1 MTADP
6 ASLDRAELERLLAVG
21 RSLVSELDLDTV
33 LMNVLGAARQLTGA
47 RYAALGVLD
56 SDKTELE
63 RFLYVGVDE
72 EERRRIG
79 PLPRGHGILGE
90 LIRDPR
96 PLRLD
101 NIGDHPRSYGF
112 PSEHPTMTTFVGA
125 PITVRGE
132 VFGNIY
138 LTEKDGGGPFGPGD
152 EHLLVILAEWSA
164 VAINNARTHE
174 ELRRG
179 RADLE
184 RLVQGLQATASL
196 SRELGGESDL
206 ERVLELVTKR
216 ARALLEARSSYV
228 LLREGADLVVRG
240 AAGECGAGA
249 LGRAVGPDSG
259 TTDFLGMEASQRI
272 GPAAA
277 ESLGE
282 LGIESRTGLAV
293 PLRSRGQGLG
303 VLLVVDHLGDE
314 PAFSADQQLTL
325 ESFATSAANAIAAA
339 HAIEDEK
346 AKLAIASSERE
357 RGRWARELHDETLQE
372 LGALRMM
379 QENAARAGSLEEVRE
394 HLDLANEQIERTVA
408 GLQGLIAELRPA
420 ALDQLGISAA
430 IEALIERLRSRSDL
444 TFETDIDIA
453 SERGEGAF
461 RYEPELE
468 STIYRLVQE
477 GLTNAIKHADA
488 TRARVA
494 IEELDGTVTVRVE
507 DDGNGFDLAS
517 VNRGF
522 GLTGMRERVE
532 LSGGELSIEGR
543 EGGGTLVRV
552 ALPVHRRADDQPA

>member
-1 MTADP
+1 MSAETQP
-6 ASLDRAELERLLAVG
+6 LERSELERLLAVG

-33 LMNVLGAARQLTGA
+33 LMNVLDAARQLTAA
-47 RYAALGVLD
+47 RYAALGVLN

-63 RFLYVGVDE
+63 RFLYVGIDE
-72 EERRRIG
+72 EMRKRIG

-112 PSEHPTMTTFVGA
+112 PSEHPTMTTFVGT

-138 LTEKDGGGPFGPGD
+138 LTEKEGGDPFDEGD
-152 EHLLVILAEWSA
+152 EHLVTVLAEWSA

-228 LLREGADLVVRG
+228 LLRQGADLTVRG
-240 AAGECGAGA
+240 AAGEGGARA
-249 LGRAVGPDSG
+249 IGRSAGPGSLTADFVGMD
-259 TTDFLGMEASQRI
+259 ASQRI
-272 GPAAA
+272 GPAASEA
-277 ESLGE
+277 LVE
-282 LGIESRTGLAV
+282 LGIESQAGLAV
-293 PLRSRGQGLG
+293 PLRTRGRGLG

-314 PAFSADQQLTL
+314 PGFSADQQLTL
-325 ESFATSAANAIAAA
+325 ESFATSAANAIGASLT
-339 HAIEDEK
+339 IEDEK

-372 LGALRMM
+372 LGALRIM
-379 QENAARAGSLEEVRE
+379 QENAIRAGSPDEARNYLAK
-394 HLDLANEQIERTVA
+394 ANEQVERTVS

-420 ALDQLGISAA
+420 ALDQIGVEAA
-430 IEALIERLRSRSDL
+430 IEALIERFASRSDL
-444 TFETDIDIA
+444 KFETDIDLA
-453 SERGEGAF
+453 YERGDAAS
-461 RYEPELE
+461 RPEPELE
-468 STIYRLVQE
+468 ATIYRLVQE

-494 IEELDGTVTVRVE
+494 IEERDGQVSIRVE
-507 DDGNGFDLAS
+507 DDGNGFDMTS
-517 VNRGF
+517 VKRGF
-522 GLTGMRERVE
+522 GLTGMSERVE
-532 LSGGELSIEGR
+532 MAGGEISFEGR
-543 EGGGTLVRV
+543 DGGGTLIRV
-552 ALPVHRRADDQPA
+552 SLPVRGRVGD

>member
-1 MTADP
+1 MSADMTP
-6 ASLDRAELERLLAVG
+6 LERSELEHLLAVG
-21 RSLVSELDLDTV
+21 RSLVSELDLDAV
-33 LMNVLGAARQLTGA
+33 LMNVLAAARQLTGA
-47 RYAALGVLD
+47 RYAALGVLNA
-56 SDKTELE
+56 DKTELE
-63 RFLYVGVDE
+63 RFLYVGIDDE
-72 EERRRIG
+72 MRRRIG

-96 PLRLD
+96 PLRLE

-112 PSEHPTMTTFVGA
+112 PSEHPTMTTFVGT

-138 LTEKDGGGPFGPGD
+138 LTEKEGGDPFDEGD
-152 EHLLVILAEWSA
+152 EHLVTVLAEWSA

-206 ERVLELVTKR
+206 DRVLELVTKR

-228 LLREGADLVVRG
+228 LLREGAELVVRG
-240 AAGECGAGA
+240 AAGECGSRS
-249 LGRAVGPDSG
+249 LGRAVGPASG
-259 TTDFLGMEASQRI
+259 TTDFMGLESSQRI

-282 LGIESRTGLAV
+282 LGIESRAGLAV

-303 VLLVVDHLGDE
+303 VLMVVDHLGDD

-346 AKLAIASSERE
+346 GKLAIASSERE

-372 LGALRMM
+372 LGALRIM
-379 QENAARAGSLEEVRE
+379 QENAARASSPEEARE
-394 HLDLANEQIERTVA
+394 YLAMANEQVERTVA

-420 ALDQLGISAA
+420 ALDQLGIPAA
-430 IEALIERLRSRSDL
+430 IEALIERFESRSDL
-444 TFETDIDIA
+444 KFETDIDLA
-453 SERGEGAF
+453 FERGDAPS
-461 RYEPELE
+461 RHEPELE

-477 GLTNAIKHADA
+477 ALTNAIKHADA

-494 IEELDGTVTVRVE
+494 IEERDGQVTVRVE
-507 DDGNGFDLAS
+507 DDGNGFDLTS
-517 VNRGF
+517 VQRGF

-532 LSGGELSIEGR
+532 LTGGELAIEGR

-552 ALPVHRRADDQPA
+552 TLPVNARAGD

>member
-1 MTADP
+1 MSTE
-6 ASLDRAELERLLAVG
+6 ASELERAELERLLAVG

-33 LMNVLGAARQLTGA
+33 LMNVLDAARQLTGA

-56 SDKTELE
+56 ADKTELE
-63 RFLYVGVDE
+63 RFLYVGIDE
-72 EERRRIG
+72 EMRKRIG

-112 PSEHPTMTTFVGA
+112 PSEHPTMTTFVGT
-125 PITVRGE
+125 PITVRGD

-138 LTEKDGGGPFGPGD
+138 LTEKEGGDPFDEGD
-152 EHLLVILAEWSA
+152 EHLVTVLAEWAA

-228 LLREGADLVVRG
+228 LLRQGADLVVRG
-240 AAGECGAGA
+240 AAGECGARA
-249 LGRAVGPDSG
+249 IGRAVGPASG
-259 TTDFLGMEASQRI
+259 TTDFIGMESSQRI

-282 LGIESRTGLAV
+282 LGIESQAGLGV

-303 VLLVVDHLGDE
+303 ALLVVDHLGDE

-325 ESFATSAANAIAAA
+325 ESFATSAANAIGAAL
-339 HAIEDEK
+339 AIEDEK

-372 LGALRMM
+372 LGALRIM
-379 QENAARAGSLEEVRE
+379 QENAVRADSPEQAREYLAQ
-394 HLDLANEQIERTVA
+394 ANEQVERTVA

-420 ALDQLGISAA
+420 ALDQIGVEAA
-430 IEALIERLRSRSDL
+430 IEALIERFASRSNL
-444 TFETDIDIA
+444 KFETDIDLA
-453 SERGEGAF
+453 YERGDAAS
-461 RYEPELE
+461 RPEPELE

-488 TRARVA
+488 SRARVA
-494 IEELDGTVTVRVE
+494 IEERDGIVTIRVE
-507 DDGNGFDLAS
+507 DDGNGFDMTS
-517 VNRGF
+517 VKRGF
-522 GLTGMRERVE
+522 GLTGMSERVE
-532 LSGGELSIEGR
+532 MAGGEISFEGR
-543 EGGGTLVRV
+543 EGGGTLIRV
-552 ALPVHRRADDQPA
+552 TLPVSGRVGD

>member
-1 MTADP
+1 MSAETQP
-6 ASLDRAELERLLAVG
+6 LERSELERLLAVG

-33 LMNVLGAARQLTGA
+33 LMNVLDAARQLTAA
-47 RYAALGVLD
+47 RYAALGVLN

-63 RFLYVGVDE
+63 RFLYVGIDE
-72 EERRRIG
+72 EMRRRIG

-112 PSEHPTMTTFVGA
+112 PSEHPTMTTFVGT

-138 LTEKDGGGPFGPGD
+138 LTEKEGGDPFDEGD
-152 EHLLVILAEWSA
+152 EHLVTVLAEWSA

-228 LLREGADLVVRG
+228 LLRQGADLTIRG
-240 AAGECGAGA
+240 AAGEGGARA
-249 LGRAVGPDSG
+249 IGRSVGPGSL
-259 TTDFLGMEASQRI
+259 TADFVGMDASQRI

-277 ESLGE
+277 DALGE
-282 LGIESRTGLAV
+282 LGIESRSGLAV

-303 VLLVVDHLGDE
+303 VLMVVDHLGED
-314 PAFSADQQLTL
+314 PGFSADQQLTL

-346 AKLAIASSERE
+346 SKLAIASSERE

-372 LGALRMM
+372 LGALRIM
-379 QENAARAGSLEEVRE
+379 QENAIRAGSLEESRE
-394 HLDLANEQIERTVA
+394 HLGLANQQIERTVA

-420 ALDQLGISAA
+420 ALDQLGVEAA
-430 IEALIERLRSRSDL
+430 IEALIERFESRSDL
-444 TFETDIDIA
+444 RFETDIDLA
-453 SERGEGAF
+453 FERGDAPA
-461 RYEPELE
+461 RHEPELE

-477 GLTNAIKHADA
+477 ALTNSIKHADA

-494 IEELDGTVTVRVE
+494 IEERDGEVTVRVE

-532 LSGGELSIEGR
+532 LAGGELAIEGR

-552 ALPVHRRADDQPA
+552 TLPVQRRAGDEPA

>member
-1 MTADP
+1 MSIE
-6 ASLDRAELERLLAVG
+6 ASELERDELARLLALG

-33 LMNVLGAARQLTGA
+33 LMNVLDAARQLTAA
-47 RYAALGVLD
+47 RYAALGVLNP
-56 SDKTELE
+56 DKTELE
-63 RFLYVGVDE
+63 RFLYVGIDE
-72 EERRRIG
+72 EMRRRIG
-79 PLPRGHGILGE
+79 PLPHGYGILGE

-112 PSEHPTMTTFVGA
+112 PSEHPTMTTFVGT
-125 PITVRGE
+125 PITIRGE

-138 LTEKDGGGPFGPGD
+138 LTEKEGGEPFDEGD
-152 EHLLVILAEWSA
+152 EHLVTVLAEWSA

-216 ARALLEARSSYV
+216 ARALIEARSSYV
-228 LLREGADLVVRG
+228 LLRDGAELVVRG
-240 AAGECGAGA
+240 TAGECGARSI
-249 LGRAVGPDSG
+249 GRSVGPGSL
-259 TTDFLGMEASQRI
+259 TTDFMSIEASQRI

-277 ESLGE
+277 EALGE
-282 LGIESRTGLAV
+282 LGIESRGGLAV

-303 VLLVVDHLGDE
+303 VLLVVDHIGDD

-372 LGALRMM
+372 LGALRIM
-379 QENAARAGSLEEVRE
+379 QENAARADSAEEARKY
-394 HLDLANEQIERTVA
+394 LAQANEQVERTVA

-420 ALDQLGISAA
+420 ALDQIGVEAA
-430 IEALIERLRSRSDL
+430 IEALIERLASRSDL
-444 TFETDIDIA
+444 RFETDIDLA
-453 SERGEGAF
+453 YERGDAAS
-461 RYEPELE
+461 RPEPELE
-468 STIYRLVQE
+468 ATIYRLVQE
-477 GLTNAIKHADA
+477 GLSNAIKHADA
-488 TRARVA
+488 SRARVA
-494 IEELDGTVTVRVE
+494 IEERDGLVTIRVE
-507 DDGNGFDLAS
+507 DDGNGFDMSS
-517 VNRGF
+517 VKRGF
-522 GLTGMRERVE
+522 GLTGMSERVE
-532 LSGGELSIEGR
+532 MAGGEIAFESR
-543 EGGGTLVRV
+543 EGGGTQIRV
-552 ALPVHRRADDQPA
+552 TLPVHRRAGD

>member
-1 MTADP
+1 MSTE
-6 ASLDRAELERLLAVG
+6 ASELERGELERLLAVG

-33 LMNVLGAARQLTGA
+33 LMNVLDAARQLTGA
-47 RYAALGVLD
+47 RYAALGVLN

-63 RFLYVGVDE
+63 RFLYVGIDDE
-72 EERRRIG
+72 MRRRIG

-96 PLRLD
+96 PLRLE

-112 PSEHPTMTTFVGA
+112 PSEHPTMTTFVGT

-138 LTEKDGGGPFGPGD
+138 LTEKEGGEPFDEGD
-152 EHLLVILAEWSA
+152 EHLVTVLAEWSA

-216 ARALLEARSSYV
+216 ARALLEARSSFV
-228 LLREGADLVVRG
+228 LLRQGPEMVVRG
-240 AAGECGAGA
+240 AAGECGARS
-249 LGRAVGPDSG
+249 LGRAIGPGSG
-259 TTDFLGMEASQRI
+259 TADFLGMEASQRI

-277 ESLGE
+277 ESLAE
-282 LGIESRTGLAV
+282 LGIESRAGLAV

-303 VLLVVDHLGDE
+303 VLMVVDHLGDD

-346 AKLAIASSERE
+346 SKLAIASSERE

-372 LGALRMM
+372 LGALRIM
-379 QENAARAGSLEEVRE
+379 QENAARAGSLEEARE
-394 HLDLANEQIERTVA
+394 HLKGANEQVEATVA

-420 ALDQLGISAA
+420 ALDQIGVEAA
-430 IEALIERLRSRSDL
+430 IEALIERLASRSDL
-444 TFETDIDIA
+444 RFETDIDLA
-453 SERGEGAF
+453 YERGDESS
-461 RYEPELE
+461 RHEPEFE
-468 STIYRLVQE
+468 GTIYRLVQE

-494 IEELDGTVTVRVE
+494 IEERDGFVTIRVE
-507 DDGNGFDLAS
+507 DDGNGFDMSS
-517 VNRGF
+517 VKRGF
-522 GLTGMRERVE
+522 GLTGMSERVE
-532 LSGGELSIEGR
+532 MAGGEISFEGR
-543 EGGGTLVRV
+543 EGGGTLIRAILPARDRV
-552 ALPVHRRADDQPA
+552 GD

>member
-1 MTADP
+1 MSAETQP
-6 ASLDRAELERLLAVG
+6 LERSELERLLAVG

-33 LMNVLGAARQLTGA
+33 LMNVLDAARQLTAA
-47 RYAALGVLD
+47 RYAALGVLN

-63 RFLYVGVDE
+63 RFLYVGIDE
-72 EERRRIG
+72 EMRKRIG

-112 PSEHPTMTTFVGA
+112 PSEHPTMTTFVGT

-138 LTEKDGGGPFGPGD
+138 LTEKEGGDPFDEGD
-152 EHLLVILAEWSA
+152 EHLVTVLAEWSA

-228 LLREGADLVVRG
+228 LLRQGADLTVRG
-240 AAGECGAGA
+240 AAGEGGARA
-249 LGRAVGPDSG
+249 IGRSVGPGSL
-259 TTDFLGMEASQRI
+259 TADFVGMDASQRI
-272 GPAAA
+272 GPAASEA
-277 ESLGE
+277 LVE
-282 LGIESRTGLAV
+282 LGIESQAGLAV
-293 PLRSRGQGLG
+293 PLRTRGRGLG

-314 PAFSADQQLTL
+314 PGFSADQQLTL
-325 ESFATSAANAIAAA
+325 ESFATSAANAIGASLT
-339 HAIEDEK
+339 IEDEK

-372 LGALRMM
+372 LGALRIM
-379 QENAARAGSLEEVRE
+379 QENAARAGSPDEARNYLAK
-394 HLDLANEQIERTVA
+394 ANEQVERTVS

-420 ALDQLGISAA
+420 ALDQIGVEAA
-430 IEALIERLRSRSDL
+430 IEALIERFASRSDL
-444 TFETDIDIA
+444 KFETDIDLA
-453 SERGEGAF
+453 YERGDAAS
-461 RYEPELE
+461 RPEPELE
-468 STIYRLVQE
+468 ATIYRLVQE

-494 IEELDGTVTVRVE
+494 IEERDGQVSIRVE
-507 DDGNGFDLAS
+507 DDGNGFDMTS
-517 VNRGF
+517 VKRGF
-522 GLTGMRERVE
+522 GLTGMSERVE
-532 LSGGELSIEGR
+532 MAGGEISFEGR
-543 EGGGTLVRV
+543 DGGGTLIRV
-552 ALPVHRRADDQPA
+552 SLPVRGRVGD

>member
-1 MTADP
+1 MSADE
-6 ASLDRAELERLLAVG
+6 SLLEREELERLLSVG
-21 RSLVSELDLDTV
+21 RSLVSELDLEAV
-33 LMNVLGAARQLTGA
+33 LIGVLDAARQLTGA

-56 SDKTELE
+56 AEKTELE
-63 RFLYVGVDE
+63 RFLHVGIDE
-72 EERRRIG
+72 ETRRRIG

-90 LIRDPR
+90 LITDPR

-101 NIGDHPRSYGF
+101 RIGDHPRSYGF
-112 PSEHPTMTTFVGA
+112 PAEHPTMTTFVGT

-138 LTEKDGGGPFGPGD
+138 LTEKEGGEPFD
-152 EHLLVILAEWSA
+152 ESDEQLLIVLSEWSA
-164 VAINNARTHE
+164 VAINNARTHAE
-174 ELRRG
+174 IRRG

-206 ERVLELVTKR
+206 DRVLELVTKR

-228 LLREGADLVVRG
+228 LLQEGADLVVRG
-240 AAGECGAGA
+240 AAGEGGVRSI
-249 LGRAVGPDSG
+249 GRAVGPGSG
-259 TTDFLGMEASQRI
+259 TAGFIGVEASRRI

-277 ESLGE
+277 ESLQE
-282 LGIESRTGLAV
+282 LGIDSSAGLAV

-303 VLLVVDHLGDE
+303 VLLVVEHAGAD
-314 PAFSADQQLTL
+314 PSFSADQQLTL

-372 LGALRMM
+372 LGALRIM
-379 QENAARAGSLEEVRE
+379 QENAARAGSLAEVRE
-394 HLDLANEQIERTVA
+394 YLASANEQVARTVA

-420 ALDQLGISAA
+420 ALDQLGVAAA
-430 IEALIERLRSRSDL
+430 IDALIERLGSRSDL
-444 TFETDIDIA
+444 GFEADIDIGY
-453 SERGEGAF
+453 ERGEDEA
-461 RYEPELE
+461 RYTPELE

-477 GLTNAIKHADA
+477 SLTNAIKHAGA

-494 IEELDGTVTVRVE
+494 IEERDETVLVRVE
-507 DDGNGFDLAS
+507 DDGSGFDLS
-517 VNRGF
+517 TVRRGF

-532 LSGGELSIEGR
+532 LAGGELAIEGR
-543 EGGGTLVRV
+543 EGGGTLIRVR
-552 ALPVHRRADDQPA
+552 LPVRRPGT